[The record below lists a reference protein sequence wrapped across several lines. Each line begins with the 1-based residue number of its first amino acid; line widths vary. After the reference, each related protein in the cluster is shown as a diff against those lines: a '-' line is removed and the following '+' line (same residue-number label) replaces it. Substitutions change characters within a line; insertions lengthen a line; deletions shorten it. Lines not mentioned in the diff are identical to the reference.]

1 MQTILIQDFDNAV
14 AASCA
19 ALAVPGSVL
28 LIPTETVYGL
38 VCRWNDDAAR
48 EKIYALKERD
58 GRKPLAMF
66 AADARAL
73 EQAGVL
79 LDGAPLRLLR
89 RFTPGPITIIAPNR
103 DGSTT
108 GFRIPDHPFVKALL
122 SACGTPLASTSANH
136 SGSPN
141 ALSAAEA
148 LAGLAEEVGLVID
161 AGTIPP
167 DSLASTVVDV
177 SVPGTCRIL
186 RRGPIAEDAIR
197 TAADHCG

>member
-1 MQTILIQDFDNAV
+1 MQIISLRNFAEAV
-14 AASCA
+14 QAACD
-19 ALAVPGSVL
+19 ALSVPGSVL

-38 VCRWNDDAAR
+38 VCRWDDAAAR

-66 AADARAL
+66 AADADAL
-73 EQAGVL
+73 TGAGVE
-79 LDGAPLRLLR
+79 LDGAPRRLLL

-141 ALSAAEA
+141 ALSVTEA
-148 LAGLAEEVGLVID
+148 LSDLAGELELAID
-161 AGTIPP
+161 AGSIPA
-167 DSLASTVVDV
+167 DSQASTVVDA
-177 SVPGTCRIL
+177 SKPGICRVL
-186 RRGPIAEDAIR
+186 REGPIPADAVLAAAES
-197 TAADHCG
+197 